1 MLLRRGARVEKI
13 PQVRTVGTSP
23 SEPEA
28 GDAWWEPAH
37 PFLKQV
43 RKVGTSPSALV
54 CLDALRGA
62 FKAFARPGRTWAP
75 DTGLRFRPA
84 GFSPS

>member
-1 MLLRRGARVEKI
+1 MLLRRGARDEKI

-28 GDAWWEPAH
+28 GDARREPAH

-43 RKVGTSPSALV
+43 RKVGTSLSILV
-54 CLDALRGA
+54 RLDVPHRA
-62 FKAFARPGRTWAP
+62 FKTSARRARAP
-75 DTGLRFRPA
+75 DTGLRFRHV